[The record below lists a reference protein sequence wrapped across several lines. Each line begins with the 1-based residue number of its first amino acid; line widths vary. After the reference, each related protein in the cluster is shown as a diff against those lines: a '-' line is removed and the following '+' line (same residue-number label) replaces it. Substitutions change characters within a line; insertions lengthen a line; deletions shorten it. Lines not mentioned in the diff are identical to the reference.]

1 MMQMPS
7 IKMHTLLIR
16 YTVEIFE
23 PTTGRFIVEEVV
35 GEVSLGAVDVECIF
49 NLDNLGLSA
58 SDILSEEGEDIKDRV
73 PPQLL
78 SKSTGNIVIDDLIAD
93 IIKNKSADDDFLR
106 KVVLVLLG
114 TVLAPMS
121 SKIVPKQ
128 YYALVDDVKRIS
140 KINWNA
146 FTLDV
151 LLDRLRVVRKASR
164 RDRFDYDNGRGRG
177 NAKVEDNITQEY
189 RVQEAKVPQD
199 APQKAK
205 PKPASVTAR
214 KSKAA
219 ISADEMMKAIL
230 KRCMEYIHKEMR
242 QIPDLVV
249 ERLLEKLNKEGVMYK
264 PVGVEAS
271 DPIID
276 LTQPEEDVAYQKA
289 VDEEK
294 TPAKKNVDNG
304 AAPTKPN
311 DEIGATPDNPWI
323 VGNSSEAGSSDID
336 ISATS
341 VTNFMAKAKPT
352 KAETN
357 GKEED
362 FTPGKQKQTLR
373 KKFECPYALD
383 KPSRRATRAL
393 FNENKVPE
401 VVADELTPELIDAA
415 VSFVELTCKS
425 KKNMKKRVYY
435 NASGNALRSERLQPV
450 IDAYLE
456 HLALR
461 VRHDRHLCPAWR
473 SKYLVDRA
481 LARDNLVPSRY
492 NMDSA
497 IAKAGAVARVL
508 EEYTGRD
515 KTYVPL
521 NIGNTHWMT
530 VVMHMPKKEF
540 QVMDSLYPLDM
551 SIETVEALRLAI
563 GQEDMLEANHI
574 TAGKYPDVTKWPIKE
589 YDMPQQEDG

>member
-1 MMQMPS
+1 MTALSGAQRARLAETTLRGMMQMPS

-78 SKSTGNIVIDDLIAD
+78 TA
-93 IIKNKSADDDFLR
+93 
-106 KVVLVLLG
+106 
-114 TVLAPMS
+114 
-121 SKIVPKQ
+121 
-128 YYALVDDVKRIS
+128 
-140 KINWNA
+140 
-146 FTLDV
+146 
-151 LLDRLRVVRKASR
+151 ASR

-271 DPIID
+271 GKNDID
-276 LTQPEEDVAYQKA
+276 DDEASFKNEEDVAYQKA

-383 KPSRRATRAL
+383 KPSRRATRGTRPSGTTTVSRAL

-450 IDAYLE
+450 LQHRWLSDDVSE
-456 HLALR
+456 
-461 VRHDRHLCPAWR
+461 
-473 SKYLVDRA
+473 
-481 LARDNLVPSRY
+481 
-492 NMDSA
+492 
-497 IAKAGAVARVL
+497 GVL
-508 EEYTGRD
+508 D
-515 KTYVPL
+515 
-521 NIGNTHWMT
+521 
-530 VVMHMPKKEF
+530 
-540 QVMDSLYPLDM
+540 
-551 SIETVEALRLAI
+551 
-563 GQEDMLEANHI
+563 
-574 TAGKYPDVTKWPIKE
+574 
-589 YDMPQQEDG
+589 